1 MPKSSLTEL
10 NVYFQELQLR
20 FPCEHYE
27 TLATQAAEQHWTH
40 VEYLAR
46 LLEGECHRRREN
58 RIQRRIQ
65 AAHFPGIKTLESFN
79 WTWPRKI
86 NRAQVQNLFR
96 LAFLADHANV
106 IFLGGVGLG
115 KTHLA
120 TALGHRACLE
130 GYPVLFTTLW
140 IDQYPQCRPSR
151 PTPENRVA
159 QVSVA
164 PSFFEVGYL
173 PIDKHGADLFQ
184 HSDPSSRPIV
194 I

>member
-1 MPKSSLTEL
+1 MSKSSATEL
-10 NVYFQELQLR
+10 HAYFQELQLR
-20 FPCEHYE
+20 FPQEHYE
-27 TLATQAAEQHWTH
+27 ILATQAAEQHWTH

-65 AAHFPGIKTLESFN
+65 AAHFPGIKTLETFN

-106 IFLGGVGLG
+106 IFLGSVGLG

-130 GYPVLFTTLW
+130 GYPVLFTTAVDMINTL
-140 IDQYPQCRPSR
+140 SA
-151 PTPENRVA
+151 A
-159 QVSVA
+159 QA
-164 PSFFEVGYL
+164 N
-173 PIDKHGADLFQ
+173 A
-184 HSDPSSRPIV
+184 
-194 I
+194 